1 MVDGGEEMKWHKEEF
16 EVSNNP
22 IEGEEV
28 QFIAL
33 HVLAINRLGIR
44 EEDIEFYLRET
55 LEEEE
60 SK

>member
-1 MVDGGEEMKWHKEEF
+1 MKWHKEEF